1 MSVLTKAQIKKAEE
15 NAVLNGTFSFK
26 DLMFT
31 AGSLVAKKI
40 TENFEVENKDIAVL
54 VGKGNNGG
62 DGCVIADLLS
72 KSGANVTVI
81 TPLGPPVTE
90 NAKYYYDNLRV
101 NITSQIEKDF
111 DIIID
116 ALFGFGFQGKLDDNI
131 KELIETANKQKGLKI
146 AVDIPSGAVCDNGK
160 VDSVAFMADYTFTFI
175 ALKPCFMLPDGSN
188 YCGKVEVLDI
198 GVEATEYTYQTI
210 KEPTFK
216 KRLHNSHKG
225 TYGTALLICGSY
237 GMAGALMMAAKSAL
251 RSGLGIVK
259 CIIPKSI
266 YIPFTRFLPEAVCL
280 PFKETRKGTIKFN
293 LKFFKKHINSADSVL
308 FGPGIGKHKENL
320 KILKFLLKTDKPLV
334 IDADGINALSERI
347 DLLRQCKA
355 PLILTP
361 HPAEMSRL
369 CKVPVSEIEANRP
382 KLASKFAKEYGCT
395 LVLKGSNTI
404 VADSQGNVFFNVI
417 GNNGMA
423 TGGSGDVLAGIVA
436 SYLAQGYSPIDA
448 AKFAV
453 YIHSFAADKAVLKRS
468 RHALLPTDIIEE
480 L

>member
-31 AGSLVAKKI
+31 AGNLVAKKI
-40 TENFEVENKDIAVL
+40 IDNFEIINKDIAVL

-81 TPLGPPVTE
+81 TPLGAPVTE
-90 NAKYYYDNLRV
+90 NAKYYYDNLKV
-101 NITSQIEKDF
+101 NITSKIEKDF
-111 DIIID
+111 DFIID
-116 ALFGFGFQGKLDDNI
+116 ALFGFGFQGKLDENT
-131 KELIETANKQKGLKI
+131 KEIIETSNQQKALKI
-146 AVDIPSGAVCDNGK
+146 AVDIPSGVECDTGK
-160 VDSVAFMADYTFTFI
+160 AESVAFMADYTFTFI
-175 ALKPCFMLPDGSN
+175 ALKPCFMLPPGSN
-188 YCGKVEVLDI
+188 YCGKVEILDI
-198 GVEATEYTYQTI
+198 GVTTAEFTYQTI
-210 KEPTFK
+210 KTPTFK
-216 KRLHNSHKG
+216 NRLHNSHKG
-225 TYGTALLICGSY
+225 TYGTSLLICGSY
-237 GMAGALMMAAKSAL
+237 GMAGALMISAKSAL

-280 PFKETRKGTIKFN
+280 PFKETGKGTIKFN
-293 LKFFKKHINSADSVL
+293 LKFFKEHINSADSIL
-308 FGPGIGKHKENL
+308 FGPGIGKHRENL

-369 CKVPVSEIEANRP
+369 CKAPVSEIEANRP
-382 KLASKFAKEYGCT
+382 KFALEFAKNYGCT

-404 VADSQGNVFFNVI
+404 VADCEGNIFFNII

-423 TGGSGDVLAGIVA
+423 TGGSGDVLAGIIA
-436 SYLAQGYSPIDA
+436 SYLAQGYSPVDA

-453 YIHSFAADKAVLKRS
+453 YVHSHAADKAVSKRS
-468 RHALLPTDIIEE
+468 QHALLPTDIIEE

>member
-15 NAVLNGTFSFK
+15 NAVSNGTFSFRE
-26 DLMFT
+26 LMFT

-40 TENFEVENKDIAVL
+40 TDNFEIQSKDIAIL
-54 VGKGNNGG
+54 IGKGNNGG
-62 DGCVIADLLS
+62 DGCVIADILS
-72 KSGANVTVI
+72 KSGANVTLI
-81 TPLGPPVTE
+81 TPFGPPVTE
-90 NAKYYYDNLRV
+90 NAKYYYDNLKV
-101 NITSQIEKDF
+101 NITPKLEKDY

-116 ALFGFGFQGKLDDNI
+116 ALFGFGFQGKPDSNTEEILN
-131 KELIETANKQKGLKI
+131 TANLQKAIKI
-146 AVDIPSGAVCDNGK
+146 SVDIPSGVECDTGK
-160 VDSVAFMADYTFTFI
+160 VESTAFMADYTYTFI
-175 ALKPCFMLPDGSN
+175 GLKPCFMLPQGSN
-188 YCGKVEVLDI
+188 YCGKVEVIDI
-198 GVEATEYTYQTI
+198 GVPITEYTYQTL

-237 GMAGALMMAAKSAL
+237 GMAGALMLAAKSSL

-259 CIIPKSI
+259 CLIPKSI

-293 LKFFKKHINSADSVL
+293 LKFFKKHIDSADSVL

-320 KILKFLLKTDKPLV
+320 KILRFLLKTDKPLV
-334 IDADGINALSERI
+334 IDADGINTLSESI

-361 HPAEMSRL
+361 HPAEMSRMI
-369 CKVPVSEIEANRP
+369 KVPVNEIEANRP
-382 KLASKFAKEYGCT
+382 KFAIEFAKEYGCT
-395 LVLKGSNTI
+395 LILKGSNTI
-404 VADSQGNVFFNVI
+404 VADKNGNVFFNII

-423 TGGSGDVLAGIVA
+423 TGGSGDVLAGITT
-436 SYLAQGYSPIDA
+436 SFLAQGYSPEDS

-453 YIHSFAADKAVLKRS
+453 YVHSFAADKAVKKRS
-468 RHALLPTDIIEE
+468 HHALLPTDIIEE

>member
-1 MSVLTKAQIKKAEE
+1 MSVLTKAQVKKAEE
-15 NAVLNGTFSFK
+15 NAVLNGAFSFK

-40 TENFEVENKDIAVL
+40 TDNFEIRTKDIAVL
-54 VGKGNNGG
+54 IGKGNNGG
-62 DGCVIADLLS
+62 DGCVIANLLS

-81 TPLGPPVTE
+81 TPFGPPVTE
-90 NAKYYYDNLRV
+90 NAKYYYDNLKA
-101 NITSQIEKDF
+101 NITSKIEKDY

-116 ALFGFGFQGKLDDNI
+116 ALFGFGFQGKLPDNI
-131 KELIETANKQKGLKI
+131 KEIIETANQQKALKI
-146 AVDIPSGAVCDNGK
+146 AVDIPSGIECDNGK
-160 VDSVAFMADYTFTFI
+160 VESVAFMADYTFTFI
-175 ALKPCFMLPDGSN
+175 ALKPCFMLPPGSN

-198 GVEATEYTYQTI
+198 GVKTDEYTYRTL

-225 TYGTALLICGSY
+225 TYGTSLLICGSY

-280 PFKETRKGTIKFN
+280 PHKETRKGTIKFN

-334 IDADGINALSERI
+334 IDADGINTLSERI

-369 CKVPVSEIEANRP
+369 ISVPVNEIETDRP
-382 KLASKFAKEYGCT
+382 KFASEFAKKHGCT
-395 LVLKGSNTI
+395 LILKGSNTI
-404 VADSQGNVFFNVI
+404 VADSEGNVFFNII

-423 TGGSGDVLAGIVA
+423 TGGSGDVLSGIIA

-453 YIHSFAADKAVLKRS
+453 YVHSFAADKALLKRS
-468 RHALLPTDIIEE
+468 EHALLPTDIIEE

>member
-40 TENFEVENKDIAVL
+40 SDNFEIKTKNIAVL

-81 TPLGPPVTE
+81 TPFGAPVTE
-90 NAKYYYDNLRV
+90 NAKYYYDDLKV
-101 NITSQIEKDF
+101 NITQKIEKDY

-116 ALFGFGFQGKLDDNI
+116 ALFGFGFQGELQDNI
-131 KELIETANKQKGLKI
+131 KEIIETANKQKALKI
-146 AVDIPSGAVCDNGK
+146 AVDIPSGVECDNGHTR
-160 VDSVAFMADYTFTFI
+160 SVAFMADYTFTFI
-175 ALKPCFMLPDGSN
+175 ALKPCFMLPPGSN

-198 GVEATEYTYQTI
+198 GVETSEYTYQI
-210 KEPTFK
+210 LKEPTFK

-225 TYGTALLICGSY
+225 TYGTSLLICGSY

-293 LKFFKKHINSADSVL
+293 LKFLKKHINSADSVL

-382 KLASKFAKEYGCT
+382 KLASEFAKKYGCT

-453 YIHSFAADKAVLKRS
+453 YIHSFAADKAVLRRS
-468 RHALLPTDIIEE
+468 QHALLPTDIIEE